1 MRVFSESL
9 SAGSQGSAGARGLL
23 ANYVVFFTKSRYLIA
38 LSNSLK
44 VVVLST
50 FFGALLAI
58 PLAYLLARYAFKG
71 KSIILTLITMATAAP
86 PFLGAY
92 SWVMLTGRYGALNRL
107 IFWLTHVDV
116 PIQLRGEAGVIWV
129 ITWLVFPMIL
139 LLSYDSFCAGDVS
152 HREASM
158 GLGASRFKTFWKIE
172 LPLAAPGIVTGLL
185 MAALSAFSDFGT
197 PSIIG
202 GEYPV
207 MPTLVY
213 GEFVSEMGGN
223 LSMASTAGIIMV
235 VISTIALVGQR
246 LSLAG
251 KSFASVATPK
261 AAPMLPGKGL
271 KIATLLLAGTV
282 IVISFLPHVTLLVVS
297 LMKWKWGVLI
307 PSFTMDNYVHLFQDN
322 LSPVAVSFFLG
333 TTATVLDIVFGVG
346 IAYVIVKNKYKTIS
360 GFLNF
365 TFMIPYVIP
374 GIVFAVGFIIQFNQP
389 PLVLT
394 GTWMILVLVF
404 FIRKLPYSVKSAEA
418 ALYQIHPALEEA
430 AMMCGARPYTAFKD
444 VTFKLMVGG
453 IITGATLSFLQIMTE
468 LSTTIILYRIPWVT
482 MPVIIFQYA
491 MTSGADFGISA
502 AMGVLLMVCIYVP
515 LAVINS
521 RSRQTTFGGGF

>member
-1 MRVFSESL
+1 MVQRVRTRVLVKAFGDPWFWFSALCAGIATLLILLPLVRVFSESL
-9 SAGSQGSAGARGLL
+9 AAGSQSSVGSSGLL
-23 ANYVVFFTKSRYLIA
+23 GNYVIFFTKSRYLLA
-38 LSNSLK
+38 LTNSLK
-44 VVVLST
+44 VVALST
-50 FFGALLAI
+50 LFGAVLAI
-58 PLAYLLARYAFKG
+58 PLAYLLARYSLRGKG
-71 KSIILTLITMATAAP
+71 LILTLITMATAAP

-107 IFWLTHVDV
+107 LFWLLHVDV

-139 LLSYDSFCAGDVS
+139 LLSYDSFCASDVS

-158 GLGASRFKTFWKIE
+158 GLGASRLKTFFKIE

-185 MAALSAFSDFGT
+185 MAALAAFSDFGT

-207 MPTLVY
+207 LPTLVY

-251 KSFASVATPK
+251 KSFASVA
-261 AAPMLPGKGL
+261 ARRGAPLVPGPGL
-271 KIATLLLAGTV
+271 RFVTILLAGTV

-307 PSFTMDNYVHLFQDN
+307 ASFTADNYAHLFQDN

-333 TTATVLDIVFGVG
+333 SMATVLDIAFGVG
-346 IAYVIVKNKYKTIS
+346 IAYVIVKNKYKTLS
-360 GFLNF
+360 RFLNF

-394 GTWMILVLVF
+394 GTWIILVLVF
-404 FIRKLPYSVKSAEA
+404 FIRKLPY
-418 ALYQIHPALEEA
+418 
-430 AMMCGARPYTAFKD
+430 
-444 VTFKLMVGG
+444 
-453 IITGATLSFLQIMTE
+453 
-468 LSTTIILYRIPWVT
+468 
-482 MPVIIFQYA
+482 
-491 MTSGADFGISA
+491 
-502 AMGVLLMVCIYVP
+502 
-515 LAVINS
+515 
-521 RSRQTTFGGGF
+521 